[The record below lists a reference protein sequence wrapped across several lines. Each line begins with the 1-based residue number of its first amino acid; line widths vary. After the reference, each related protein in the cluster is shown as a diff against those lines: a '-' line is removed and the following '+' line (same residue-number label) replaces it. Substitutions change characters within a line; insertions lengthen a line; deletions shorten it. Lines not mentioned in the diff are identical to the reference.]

1 MQVEAVSILK
11 FLIFRLIDLDIA
23 VLSFDQEVARGASVA
38 FESFFMDTITLLDCC
53 NHVGGLPLGPIVAVR
68 IAMAIGSCASV
79 LVLQRR
85 QTRLMFKC
93 AVRFLGEVAV
103 CAAHACLTVLR
114 TNNGFHMVM
123 VGRDS
128 LNACCLIDSVIQP

>member
-1 MQVEAVSILK
+1 
-11 FLIFRLIDLDIA
+11 
-23 VLSFDQEVARGASVA
+23 
-38 FESFFMDTITLLDCC
+38 
-53 NHVGGLPLGPIVAVR
+53 
-68 IAMAIGSCASV
+68 
-79 LVLQRR
+79 
-85 QTRLMFKC
+85 MFKC

-128 LNACCLIDSVIQP
+128 LNACCLIDSVIQPNLLTTFQRSIGLAAKNVPTDQPVLSIAFFG